1 MDIFLNN
8 LYFLEIIIKNF
19 LLKTLNLV
27 LNFFFNFI
35 YSNIKDKDKEKY
47 IIIQRFGSLGDI
59 VTSIKSVL
67 MIVERY
73 KNYKIIIFHSKN
85 LYSNFH
91 DLKNILP
98 PDIQFIEYDPSKKS
112 SIQSIGNVLKKLN
125 IQKWFILSQELA
137 NFFYEFKQILF
148 ANYCGSKKVYF
159 ADLQNSFFFKKTIKN
174 IQYLYESNRLSS
186 YLNKYG
192 VSNLNKEIY
201 NYMNF
206 DQSRFK
212 IFNKIIFPKENLGIK
227 TAIIFVSANKKPN
240 IWNYNNY
247 SKIILELISHNF
259 KIILLGTEND
269 IDQINLLKSSL
280 NIQNDDLIDLT
291 GNTSFEDLF
300 YICQMVDLSI
310 SNDTGIIHITNLF
323 NIRTF
328 AIFSSRDYHLKWFP
342 DNAIIFRNDIDC
354 SPCFLDSCPYE
365 NKCINSITPEKVINT
380 LNEFI

>member
-8 LYFLEIIIKNF
+8 LYFLEIRIKNF
-19 LLKTLNLV
+19 LLRFINLIFK
-27 LNFFFNFI
+27 LFFYFI
-35 YSNIKDKDKEKY
+35 YSNIKHKDKY

-67 MIVERY
+67 MIIESY
-73 KNYKIIIFHSKN
+73 KNHKIIIFHSKN
-85 LYSNFH
+85 LYSNFY

-98 PDIQFIEYDPSKKS
+98 SDIKYIEYDSHKKS
-112 SIQSIGNVLKKLN
+112 SLYSIGNNLKKLN

-137 NFFYEFKQILF
+137 NFFYESKQIFF
-148 ANYCGSKKVYF
+148 ANYCGSKRVYF
-159 ADLQNSFFFKKTIKN
+159 ADLQNSFFFKKSIKN
-174 IQYLYESNRLSS
+174 IQYLYESNRLAT
-186 YLNKYG
+186 YLNKYD
-192 VSNLNKEIY
+192 VPNLNKKI
-201 NYMNF
+201 NHYMNF

-212 IFNKIIFPKENLGIK
+212 SFDEIIFPNGNLGMK
-227 TAIIFVSANKKPN
+227 TAIIFISANKKPN
-240 IWNYNNY
+240 IWNYKNY
-247 SKIILELISHNF
+247 SKIILQLISYNF
-259 KIILLGTEND
+259 KIILLGTKND

-280 NIQNDDLIDLT
+280 DIKNDDLIDLT

-342 DNAIIFRNDIDC
+342 DNAIIFRKDINC
-354 SPCFLDSCPYE
+354 SPCFLDICPFE
-365 NKCINSITPEKVINT
+365 NKCINSITSEKVINK

>member
-8 LYFLEIIIKNF
+8 LYFLEIRIKNF
-19 LLKTLNLV
+19 LLRTINFVFK
-27 LNFFFNFI
+27 FFFYFI
-35 YSNIKDKDKEKY
+35 SSNIKHKDKY

-67 MIVERY
+67 MIIESY

-85 LYSNFH
+85 LYSNFC

-98 PDIQFIEYDPSKKS
+98 SDIQFIEYDSHKKS
-112 SIQSIGNVLKKLN
+112 SIYSISNNLKKLN

-137 NFFYEFKQILF
+137 NFFYESKQIFF
-148 ANYCGSKKVYF
+148 ANYCGSRKVYF
-159 ADLQNSFFFKKTIKN
+159 ADLQNSFLFKKSIKN
-174 IQYLYESNRLSS
+174 IQYLYESNRLST
-186 YLNKYG
+186 YLNKNN
-192 VSNLNKEIY
+192 VPNLNKKIN

-212 IFNKIIFPKENLGIK
+212 SFEEIIFGNGSLDIK
-227 TAIIFVSANKKPN
+227 TAIIFISANKKPN
-240 IWNYNNY
+240 IWNYKNY

-259 KIILLGTEND
+259 KIILLGTKND
-269 IDQINLLKSSL
+269 IDQTNLLKSSL
-280 NIQNDDLIDLT
+280 DIKNENLIDLT

-300 YICQMVDLSI
+300 YICQIVDLSI

-342 DNAIIFRNDIDC
+342 DNAIIFRSDINC
-354 SPCFLDSCPYE
+354 SPCFLNRCPYE
-365 NKCINSITPEKVINT
+365 NKCINSISPEKVINK